1 MQLKY
6 TVTEQDFVDYNMDFI
21 EHDKG
26 TQQMIHRTQLMMVL
40 LVLVGGTALMSVLH
54 ALSALSIA
62 VYLALAAGVYFYLP
76 MAFKSKVRKNVHRT
90 IRRSNNKDICGE
102 KTLTITEDSVNL
114 SGENE
119 NSTYPFEAFD
129 RVAVGARQL
138 FLHLDDITAL
148 IIPNAAFADDGERR
162 AFVESF
168 EEHIQAAKAKKS

>member
-6 TVTEQDFVDYNMDFI
+6 TVTEQDFVDYNMDFVDN
-21 EHDKG
+21 DKG

-40 LVLVGGTALMSVLH
+40 LVIAGGTALMFMMNS
-54 ALSALSIA
+54 LSAVSIA
-62 VYLALAAGVYFYLP
+62 VYLALAVGLYFYLP
-76 MAFKSKVRKNVHRT
+76 MEFKRKVRKNVHRT
-90 IRRSNNKDICGE
+90 ICNSNNKEICGE

-114 SGENE
+114 KGENE
-119 NSTYPFEAFD
+119 DSTYTFEAFD

-148 IIPNAAFADDGERR
+148 IVPNTAFADDAERR

-168 EEHIQAAKAKKS
+168 EEHIQAAKAKKA